1 MDECEVNLKY
11 LFESASCDI
20 CSAFSFIS
28 FITYTDL
35 REYTVFINEPKM
47 LFPL

>member
-1 MDECEVNLKY
+1 MDECEINLKY
-11 LFESASCDI
+11 FFESASCDI
-20 CSAFSFIS
+20 CSAFS

-35 REYTVFINEPKM
+35 REYTVFINEPKI